1 MCIYMNLYLFVCT
14 VCIIVVLFMVLENR
28 YATLDTEIKVEY
40 SAFLLGCRQSR
51 TITPKTED
59 VSDCFY
65 FVIFEI
71 YKKNKVSD
79 QTLSM
84 QFLEHFELLVK

>member
-51 TITPKTED
+51 TLFDSILCIKI
-59 VSDCFY
+59 VSLF
-65 FVIFEI
+65 
-71 YKKNKVSD
+71 
-79 QTLSM
+79 T
-84 QFLEHFELLVK
+84 